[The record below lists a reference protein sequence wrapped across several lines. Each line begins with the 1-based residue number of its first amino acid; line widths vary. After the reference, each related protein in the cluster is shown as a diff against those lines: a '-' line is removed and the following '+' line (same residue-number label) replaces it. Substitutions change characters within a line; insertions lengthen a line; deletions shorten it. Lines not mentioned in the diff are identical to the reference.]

1 MTPDPRTSLATT
13 PMRLRQIA
21 VIAIAVAL
29 NGLDGFD
36 VLSISFASPGI
47 AAEWGIGR
55 ATLGIVLPMEMVGMG
70 LGSLLLGAVAD
81 RIGRRPLTLACL
93 AAMSLGMFLASTARD
108 LPTLCIWR
116 VLTGLGIGGML
127 ATTNALAAEFSNDRQ
142 RTAAI
147 AWTVVGYPLGAVIL
161 GWISSKLLATHD
173 WRIVFEFGAAMTASM
188 IPVVWFLVPESV
200 HWLCRTQPPGALA
213 KVNVA
218 LGKLGREPIGALPPL
233 PAQASK
239 VSIAALFSSGLAAT
253 TIFVTLAY
261 FLHISTFYFILKWV
275 PKIVVDMGFA
285 ASLAGTVLVWANVG
299 GAIGGALFGW
309 LAPRVGLRPLTI
321 VVMVLG
327 GGMVVVFG
335 NGQSDLATLSIVC
348 AVAGFFTN
356 AGIVGLYAMLA
367 RYFPTQVRATGTGF
381 GIGVGRGG
389 AALGPALAGFL
400 FASGM
405 GLQGVAIVMA
415 CGSLLAALT
424 LLLFRGAR
432 DATE

>member
-1 MTPDPRTSLATT
+1 MTQDPRTTLATT
-13 PMRLRQIA
+13 ALGSRQIA

-55 ATLGIVLPMEMVGMG
+55 AALGIVLPMEMVGMG
-70 LGSLLLGAVAD
+70 LGSLLLGSVAD
-81 RIGRRPLTLACL
+81 RLGRRPLTLACL
-93 AAMSLGMFLASTARD
+93 LIMSVGMFLASTARD

-127 ATTNALAAEFSNDRQ
+127 ATTNALAAEFANDRQ
-142 RTAAI
+142 RTIAI

-161 GWISSKLLATHD
+161 GWIASKLLATHD
-173 WRIVFEFGAAMTASM
+173 WRIVFEFGAAMTALM
-188 IPVVWFLVPESV
+188 IPIVWFLVPESV
-200 HWLCRTQPPGALA
+200 HWLCRAQPPGALA
-213 KVNVA
+213 KVNTA
-218 LGKLGREPIGALPPL
+218 LAKLGREPVPALPPL
-233 PAQASK
+233 PSSNRK
-239 VSIAALFSSGLAAT
+239 VSMAELFSSVLAAT

-285 ASLAGTVLVWANVG
+285 APLAGKVLVWANVG
-299 GAIGGALFGW
+299 GALGGALFGW
-309 LAPRVGLRPLTI
+309 LSARVGLRPLTI
-321 VVMVLG
+321 AVMLLG
-327 GGMVVVFG
+327 GGMVIVFG
-335 NGQSDLATLSIVC
+335 RGQTDLTHLAIVC

-367 RYFPTQVRATGTGF
+367 RYFPTHVRATGTGF

-405 GLQGVAIVMA
+405 GLQSVAIVMA
-415 CGSLLAALT
+415 CGSFAAALT
-424 LLLFRGAR
+424 LLLYRGAR
-432 DATE
+432 DAVD

>member
-1 MTPDPRTSLATT
+1 MTPDPRTTLATT

-55 ATLGIVLPMEMVGMG
+55 AALGIVLPMEMVGMG
-70 LGSLLLGAVAD
+70 LGSLLLGSVAD

-93 AAMSLGMFLASTARD
+93 VAMSLGMFLASTARD

-127 ATTNALAAEFSNDRQ
+127 ATTNALAAEFANDRQ
-142 RTAAI
+142 RTIAI

-173 WRIVFEFGAAMTASM
+173 WRVVFEFGAAMTAMM

-200 HWLCRTQPPGALA
+200 HWLCRVQPRGALA

-218 LGKLGREPIGALPPL
+218 LGKLGREPIEALPPL

-239 VSIAALFSSGLAAT
+239 VSIAALFSPGLAAT

-309 LAPRVGLRPLTI
+309 LATRVGLRPLTI

-327 GGMVVVFG
+327 GGMVIVFG
-335 NGQSDLATLSIVC
+335 NGHSDLANLSMVC
-348 AVAGFFTN
+348 AIAGFFTN

-415 CGSLLAALT
+415 CGSFLAALT

>member
-1 MTPDPRTSLATT
+1 MTPDPRTTLANTAL
-13 PMRLRQIA
+13 RSRQIA

-55 ATLGIVLPMEMVGMG
+55 AALGIVLPMEMVGMG
-70 LGSLLLGAVAD
+70 LGSLLLGSVAD
-81 RIGRRPLTLACL
+81 RLGRRPLTLACL
-93 AAMSLGMFLASTARD
+93 LIMSLGMFLASTARD

-127 ATTNALAAEFSNDRQ
+127 ATTNALAAEFANDRH
-142 RTAAI
+142 RTIAI

-161 GWISSKLLATHD
+161 GWIASKLLATHD
-173 WRIVFEFGAAMTASM
+173 WRIVFEFGAAMTVLM

-200 HWLCRTQPPGALA
+200 HWLCRAQPPGALA

-218 LGKLGREPIGALPPL
+218 LAKLGHEPVGELPALP
-233 PAQASK
+233 ATTGK
-239 VSIAALFSSGLAAT
+239 VSIAQLFSSGLAAT

-309 LAPRVGLRPLTI
+309 LAARVGLRPLTI
-321 VVMVLG
+321 AVMVLG
-327 GGMVVVFG
+327 GGMVIVFG
-335 NGQSDLATLSIVC
+335 RGQTDLNSLAIVC

-405 GLQGVAIVMA
+405 GLQSVAIVMA
-415 CGSLLAALT
+415 CGSFLAALT
-424 LLLFRGAR
+424 LLLFRTAR
-432 DATE
+432 DATD